1 MINSDRRANFA
12 IKVGADFSG
21 QKGPEKKQ
29 TNNSLTPCVITIAFR
44 APQTKENESGPLR
57 IKKKTPSKFT
67 FSFSSQ
73 ASKVIVYSNIR
84 LYCSKHEFDITHKD
98 KDAIEITKNY
108 GPRTF
113 VCKCRKAHFV
123 CTFDESSHGF

>member
-44 APQTKENESGPLR
+44 APQTKENESGSLR
-57 IKKKTPSKFT
+57 IKKKTSFKIHFLVFFPSIK
-67 FSFSSQ
+67 SHCLLE
-73 ASKVIVYSNIR
+73 YSPI
-84 LYCSKHEFDITHKD
+84 LF
-98 KDAIEITKNY
+98 
-108 GPRTF
+108 
-113 VCKCRKAHFV
+113 
-123 CTFDESSHGF
+123 